1 MPKYYVKSGSI
12 EIIISRKDVLDA
24 SVAALLM
31 ANKNDTIDEFFYI
44 DQRGYRDY
52 ISATPDTTVIESKH
66 VITAA
71 ESELFD

>member
-1 MPKYYVKSGSI
+1 MPKYYIKSGTI

-44 DQRGYRDY
+44 DERGYRDY

-66 VITAA
+66 VISAA